1 METIDVHAETGN
13 QPKPSVNQNNYMQS
27 LGQTSASNISSALSS
42 ITGMNVTSHASHA
55 NVDNSTSHAA
65 VNSSTTQKGSTPYML
80 SQQKNL
86 YSGSNQHSAETSHVS
101 SNYSNPR
108 PPSASNKPNIFKGYE
123 EKEREQISYSS
134 MEKKRTSNPT
144 AGVHAE
150 PDPYSKK
157 YAVATQLGGPTM
169 LTTQLGMNRDH
180 GSQGTSSKYNAPMGY
195 QQGASKSSQEK
206 HPVSYG
212 LGKSSQDASAHPSK
226 PTGSKYGLM
235 NPNLNKQTAFK

>member
-1 METIDVHAETGN
+1 M
-13 QPKPSVNQNNYMQS
+13 
-27 LGQTSASNISSALSS
+27 
-42 ITGMNVTSHASHA
+42 GMNSSHASHP
-55 NVDNSTSHAA
+55 NVDNSASHAA
-65 VNSSTTQKGSTPYML
+65 PVNSSTTQKSSTPYML

-86 YSGSNQHSAETSHVS
+86 YSGSNQHSVESSHVS

-123 EKEREQISYSS
+123 EKERAEISYSS

-144 AGVHAE
+144 THAE

-157 YAVATQLGGPTM
+157 YAVATNIGGPTM
-169 LTTQLGMNRDH
+169 LTSQLGMGRDH
-180 GSQGTSSKYNAPMGY
+180 GSQGTSSKYNAPTNY
-195 QQGASKSSQEK
+195 QLGASKSSQDK

-212 LGKSSQDASAHPSK
+212 LGKSSHDSGTSAHPSK

-235 NPNLNKQTAFK
+235 NPNLNKQAFK